1 LNRSRAGDTHFQ
13 GGSLPDTVTVAYDAI
28 VYDLDG
34 TLVDLDVDWDE
45 VRAEAA
51 AVLSARGVD
60 TDGMTLW
67 DVLETADQK
76 GLRRKVERVI
86 TDHEKTGA
94 RTSVRLP
101 LADELP
107 VDVPAAVCSLNSE
120 AACRIALEL
129 HGLDG
134 HVRALVGRD
143 TVETEKPDPEPLLAA
158 IRALDTEP
166 EQTLFVGDSQRD
178 RRTAQLAGVPFQD
191 TADRLDG
198 R

>member
-1 LNRSRAGDTHFQ
+1 M
-13 GGSLPDTVTVAYDAI
+13 TVEYDAL

-34 TLVDLDVDWDE
+34 TLVELDVDWDE
-45 VRAEAA
+45 VTAESA

-60 TDGMTLW
+60 TDGMNLW
-67 DVLETADQK
+67 DVLETAETR
-76 GLRRKVERVI
+76 GLRRKVEDI
-86 TDHEKTGA
+86 IETHEREGA
-94 RTSVRLP
+94 RTAARLP

-107 VDVPAAVCSLNSE
+107 VDVPVAVCSLNSE
-120 AACRIALEL
+120 AACRIALEM

-158 IRALDTEP
+158 IRGLRTQP
-166 EQTLFVGDSQRD
+166 SQTLFIGDTQRD
-178 RRTAQLAGVPFQD
+178 RRTAQQAGVPFQH
-191 TADRLDG
+191 AEDRIDLL